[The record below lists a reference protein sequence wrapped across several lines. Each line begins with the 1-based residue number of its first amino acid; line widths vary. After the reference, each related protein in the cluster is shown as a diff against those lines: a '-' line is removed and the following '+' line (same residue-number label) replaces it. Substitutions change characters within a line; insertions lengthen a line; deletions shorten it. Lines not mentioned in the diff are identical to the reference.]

1 MANRCAPA
9 GGPPAGK
16 ALAGILAVVDQVA
29 GAGCVQGA
37 TREAGA
43 GTQGDGAPNL
53 F

>member
-9 GGPPAGK
+9 EGPPAGK
-16 ALAGILAVVDQVA
+16 ALVGILAIVDQVA

-43 GTQGDGAPNL
+43 GTQGDGAPNR